1 MSQLRRSIAVLA
13 AAAALWAGATDGEA
27 QQARTAQQSKRQSPR
42 EKRLPAAT
50 PDVAADAA
58 DIVALEKFHA
68 RLARLESDRT
78 GEFARLNVLQIG
90 DSHTAADHFSGRL
103 RQLLQARFGN
113 GGRGLLPPGAPH
125 AYYRPYQ
132 VSVGQTGKWQM
143 LTSNKTAPDAV
154 AFGLAGS
161 VARATTAGD
170 SMTIVDRSGADTLG
184 IGFDW
189 RTDGGRLHLYVNGE
203 HFGPVVESRA
213 PTHGRGET
221 LYSLGQ
227 VGDNVAGHT
236 LQIELKA
243 EGDGP
248 VDITDIALTRVEG
261 IRVSNIGF
269 IGAQVSIM
277 ARWDWPRVAQQIASL
292 DPALIILAFG
302 TNEGHAPVANIE
314 ARYASQFETR
324 LKALQTAAPGASLVV
339 VGPPDA
345 NRYLRYCLPA
355 TAPKPEPLPD
365 VAAPPADTRPPAGE
379 PKDIGNAGTT
389 PDASAGAATAASK
402 GSASAATPA
411 AAPKKSLPPEPP
423 ADAVCEPLSPEE
435 RAGYDRLVEAKDRR
449 LCRWHTPAAIQPVRR
464 IQREIAARHGALY
477 FDWFELFAGECGADR
492 WFRDGLAHKDRVH
505 FKQSGYWLAADRLHA
520 RLMAGYRRTR

>member
-1 MSQLRRSIAVLA
+1 MSHLRRSIAVLA
-13 AAAALWAGATDGEA
+13 AAAALWAGAPDGEA
-27 QQARTAQQSKRQSPR
+27 QQAQQTRRQPPR
-42 EKRLPAAT
+42 AKRLPVPT
-50 PDVAADAA
+50 PDAAQDVADV
-58 DIVALEKFHA
+58 VALEKFHA
-68 RLARLESDRT
+68 RLDRLEGDRT
-78 GEFARLNVLQIG
+78 GAFARLNVLQIG

-143 LTSNKTAPDAV
+143 LTSNKTTPDPV
-154 AFGLAGS
+154 AFGLAGT
-161 VARATTAGD
+161 VARSTTAGD
-170 SMTIVDRSGADTLG
+170 TMTIVDRSGADTLG
-184 IGFDW
+184 IGYYW
-189 RTDGGRLHLYVNGE
+189 RPDGGKLHLYVNGE

-213 PTHGRGET
+213 AIHERGET
-221 LYSLGQ
+221 LHSLGQ
-227 VGDNVAGHT
+227 VADKIAGT
-236 LQIELKA
+236 TWQIELKA

-248 VDITDIALTRVEG
+248 VDITDIALTRVRG

-269 IGAQVSIM
+269 VGAQVSIM
-277 ARWDWPRVAQQIASL
+277 ARWDWPRVAEQIASL

-314 ARYASQFETR
+314 ARYAAQFETR
-324 LKALQTAAPGASLVV
+324 LRALQTAAPGASLVV

-355 TAPKPEPLPD
+355 TAPKPDPVPD
-365 VAAPPADTRPPAGE
+365 TGAPPADTSPPAGE
-379 PKDIGNAGTT
+379 QRDLGNAGAT
-389 PDASAGAATAASK
+389 AGAPAGIETAASK
-402 GSASAATPA
+402 ASASPATSA
-411 AAPKKSLPPEPP
+411 AAPKKPPPPEPP
-423 ADAVCEPLSPEE
+423 ADAVCEPLSPDE
-435 RAGYDRLVEAKDRR
+435 RAGYDRLVEAKDKR